1 VIAPMAAQADDPRSS
16 LTPSVSLGKSPLHA
30 GRTDATAGSVPGGS
44 GEREVVAVPGREL
57 SPHEVLVRH
66 ALEVSRLTVTR
77 MAEELG
83 IPRATLEAYRL
94 GTRRMPAAARL
105 RLSAYL
111 AQHAEILRLLSQAL
125 GALD

>member
-1 VIAPMAAQADDPRSS
+1 MIAPVSAPADDSRLGLSSPAPYSAARAEASGPTGRS
-16 LTPSVSLGKSPLHA
+16 A
-30 GRTDATAGSVPGGS
+30 AT
-44 GEREVVAVPGREL
+44 REPTA
-57 SPHEVLVRH
+57 HEVLVRH

-94 GTRRMPAAARL
+94 GTRRMPAAARQ

-111 AQHAEILRLLSQAL
+111 AQHAEMLRLLSQAL

>member
-1 VIAPMAAQADDPRSS
+1 MIAPMTAPADESRAGLTSPAAFGAPRGGDAPEPG
-16 LTPSVSLGKSPLHA
+16 TREPAANAA
-30 GRTDATAGSVPGGS
+30 GREPA
-44 GEREVVAVPGREL
+44 
-57 SPHEVLVRH
+57 PHEVLVRH

-94 GTRRMPAAARL
+94 GTRRMPPAARL

-111 AQHAEILRLLSQAL
+111 AKHSEMLRLLSQAL
-125 GALD
+125 GTID

>member
-1 VIAPMAAQADDPRSS
+1 MIAPMTAPADERRSGVTASTTFAAHRPDGNAERP
-16 LTPSVSLGKSPLHA
+16 
-30 GRTDATAGSVPGGS
+30 VP
-44 GEREVVAVPGREL
+44 APAPAREL
-57 SPHEVLVRH
+57 TPHEVLVRH

-94 GTRRMPAAARL
+94 GTRRMPAAARV

-111 AQHAEILRLLSQAL
+111 ARHAEMLRLISQAL
-125 GALD
+125 GTPE

>member
-1 VIAPMAAQADDPRSS
+1 MAAHADEPRAGIAPAVALANGP
-16 LTPSVSLGKSPLHA
+16 LGNGRGDGSAGGAPKSA
-30 GRTDATAGSVPGGS
+30 GD
-44 GEREVVAVPGREL
+44 REVVAVPGREL

-94 GTRRMPAAARL
+94 GTRRMPAPARL

>member
-1 VIAPMAAQADDPRSS
+1 MTAPADETRAGLASSAAY
-16 LTPSVSLGKSPLHA
+16 GA
-30 GRTDATAGSVPGGS
+30 GRGDAPADRPAD
-44 GEREVVAVPGREL
+44 RPAPPVAPAREL
-57 SPHEVLVRH
+57 TPHEVLVRH

-94 GTRRMPAAARL
+94 GTRRMPAAARM

-111 AQHAEILRLLSQAL
+111 ARHSEMLRLISQAL
-125 GALD
+125 ATPE

>member
-1 VIAPMAAQADDPRSS
+1 MTAPADETRAGIASAAY
-16 LTPSVSLGKSPLHA
+16 TA
-30 GRTDATAGSVPGGS
+30 GRGDVPADRPAAPAAPT
-44 GEREVVAVPGREL
+44 REPT
-57 SPHEVLVRH
+57 PHEVLVRH

-111 AQHAEILRLLSQAL
+111 AQHAEMLRLLSQAL
-125 GALD
+125 GAID

>member
-1 VIAPMAAQADDPRSS
+1 MIAPVTAPVDDPRPG
-16 LTPSVSLGKSPLHA
+16 LTPNA
-30 GRTDATAGSVPGGS
+30 GYDASGAAGPPAGA
-44 GEREVVAVPGREL
+44 ERAPAARPAREPA
-57 SPHEVLVRH
+57 PHEVLVRH

-94 GTRRMPAAARL
+94 GTRRMPPAARL

-111 AQHAEILRLLSQAL
+111 AQHAEMLRLLSQAL
-125 GALD
+125 SVVE

>member
-1 VIAPMAAQADDPRSS
+1 MTAPADETRAGRSS
-16 LTPSVSLGKSPLHA
+16 PAALTSTRV
-30 GRTDATAGSVPGGS
+30 DASAPTGDRPAPVTP
-44 GEREVVAVPGREL
+44 REPT
-57 SPHEVLVRH
+57 PHEVLVRH

-94 GTRRMPAAARL
+94 GTRRMPQAARL

-111 AQHAEILRLLSQAL
+111 AQHAEMLRLIAQAL
-125 GALD
+125 GTPE